1 MELANQINSNYP
13 EREPSAKENTS
24 EYFFIEQRSDK
35 DKNEMERRQKI
46 GLANKGRVPWNKGK
60 KHTAGTRELIS
71 QRTKE
76 ALKDPKV

>member
-1 MELANQINSNYP
+1 MESRNQFNSSYL
-13 EREPSAKENTS
+13 ERESTAKETDSDN
-24 EYFFIEQRSDK
+24 FFIEQRSDK
-35 DKNEMERRQKI
+35 DKNEMERRMKI
-46 GLANKGRVPWNKGK
+46 GLANRGRVPWNKGK